1 MANILL
7 NELCFILS
15 KKEYVLSVHDIS
27 YKCPKGESQLHVLY
41 IILRLKLIDEE
52 RWQYLSYKQNPL

>member
-15 KKEYVLSVHDIS
+15 KKEYVLSAHDIS
-27 YKCPKGESQLHVLY
+27 HKCPKGESQLHVLY

-52 RWQYLSYKQNPL
+52 H